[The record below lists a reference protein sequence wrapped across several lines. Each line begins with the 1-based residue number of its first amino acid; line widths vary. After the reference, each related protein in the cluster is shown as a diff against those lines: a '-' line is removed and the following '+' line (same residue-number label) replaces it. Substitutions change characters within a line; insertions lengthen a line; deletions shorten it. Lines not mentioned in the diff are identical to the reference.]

1 MKNKKCSPVGLCYCE
16 RKMGVERPDALLGR
30 TCCPGCWQCGQQVA
44 FSYGS
49 FRVCFSCREEP
60 HPGHPHSQWCR
71 GESKRQ
77 AFLVNG
83 GDSDIPLDTRADCAV
98 DQSFWVST
106 EARLLPY
113 LLLLLSLPLVSM
125 DPKGPP

>member
-1 MKNKKCSPVGLCYCE
+1 MLFWEGHAALDAGSVVSKWPSATGPSGSALVAEKSLTQVIHIASGAKVRAKGRPSWL
-16 RKMGVERPDALLGR
+16 MGVILTAHLTP
-30 TCCPGCWQCGQQVA
+30 
-44 FSYGS
+44 
-49 FRVCFSCREEP
+49 
-60 HPGHPHSQWCR
+60 
-71 GESKRQ
+71 
-77 AFLVNG
+77 
-83 GDSDIPLDTRADCAV
+83 RADCAV